1 MCDKP
6 MDCSKCKRKAEV
18 FYKEMQNGEVNSYK
32 MCKSCPLLKAKLDN
46 ETESKENQSSIFN
59 SCEKTC
65 PVCGLR
71 GDEFTITLT
80 LGCEQCAETFKDI
93 LSGEIVTQDIL
104 PGNIKNGPELDGF
117 HFGNIPKTRTRPE
130 FSKNIETLHLA
141 LNEAVLSEHFE
152 DAADIRDQIQK
163 HLENPNAGT
172 A

>member
-6 MDCSKCKRKAEV
+6 MECSKCKRKAEV
-18 FYKEMQNGEVNSYK
+18 FYKEMQNGETNSYK
-32 MCKSCPLLKAKLDN
+32 MCKSCPLLKSKLDN
-46 ETESKENQSSIFN
+46 KVEEKKSSIFN
-59 SCEKTC
+59 CVEKSC

-93 LSGEIVTQDIL
+93 LSGEVVAGDIL
-104 PGNIKNGPELDGF
+104 PGNIKNSSTLDAF
-117 HFGNIPKTRTRPE
+117 HFGNIPKTRIRPE
-130 FSKNIETLHLA
+130 FTKNIESLHLA

-152 DAADIRDQIQK
+152 EAADIRDQIQK